1 MAIPEVRPYEE
12 KPIKLKSRI
21 KRPPGKASAGTSVLS
36 VRGHLGALTEEE
48 IDLRLDSCASL
59 TLLSAQLYDRL
70 RNPPP
75 IRKGTKMKLWQLTS
89 TSDPIRGY
97 VRLPV
102 FIHAD
107 DGAIL
112 EAEIEAYV
120 VENMTVPILLGEDF
134 QQAYEVAVDRKV
146 DEGTRVHFG
155 TEDHPVSAADVNRT
169 ADFNKIAKAYQG
181 EVPEK
186 AFARRAHRNKLRR
199 ERRKRKKMEK
209 ENEFTVRAASDVLIP
224 AQKVVRVPLRG
235 PFEKGGEWIIEKTL
249 LATSDSLH
257 LAVPNTII
265 SDETPFAPV
274 ANLSHIPKRIREGE

>member
-1 MAIPEVRPYEE
+1 MYVNTPSVSLRIEVIEEEDWHEGGALPPDCPYIMEYVGEQAAHRAQPEVDLSRPPAEEKEALAIPEVRPYEE
-12 KPIKLKSRI
+12 RPIKLKSRI

-107 DGAIL
+107 HRSIL
-112 EAEIEAYV
+112 DA
-120 VENMTVPILLGEDF
+120 
-134 QQAYEVAVDRKV
+134 
-146 DEGTRVHFG
+146 
-155 TEDHPVSAADVNRT
+155 
-169 ADFNKIAKAYQG
+169 
-181 EVPEK
+181 
-186 AFARRAHRNKLRR
+186 
-199 ERRKRKKMEK
+199 
-209 ENEFTVRAASDVLIP
+209 
-224 AQKVVRVPLRG
+224 
-235 PFEKGGEWIIEKTL
+235 
-249 LATSDSLH
+249 
-257 LAVPNTII
+257 
-265 SDETPFAPV
+265 
-274 ANLSHIPKRIREGE
+274 